1 MSAAAAPRTARF
13 YTAAR
18 RHPWVMGKL
27 ADWRL
32 PLGPYNAAQI
42 ALAVVGGFLLV
53 KTISVWS
60 MLGPIPIT
68 LWLVGI
74 WLLRR
79 PKIGGRHPVSA
90 AMGMVAL
97 LVQPGGGRIGPRA
110 ARDPHARR
118 LRGGFTLEPLAPSL
132 ISDPALAAPATSR
145 TKPSPTRATPPRRAR
160 RAPRTPTP
168 ADPTGPAAGVS
179 PAAALLARAHHHA
192 QNQKAGQ

>member
-1 MSAAAAPRTARF
+1 MSAAAAPRTVRY

-42 ALAVVGGFLLV
+42 ALATVGGFLLV

-60 MLGPIPIT
+60 VLGPLPVAA
-68 LWLVGI
+68 WLVGI

-90 AMGMVAL
+90 AMGAVAL
-97 LVQPGGGRIGPRA
+97 AVQPAGGRIGQHA
-110 ARDPHARR
+110 ARDGRARR
-118 LRGGFTLEPLAPSL
+118 LGGGFALEILTPAPAA
-132 ISDPALAAPATSR
+132 DTGVGAAPVP
-145 TKPSPTRATPPRRAR
+145 PSQAAR
-160 RAPRTPTP
+160 RTP
-168 ADPTGPAAGVS
+168 AVPPARPHPPTSAPAVVA
-179 PAAALLARAHHHA
+179 PAPQARAAALLALAQLRA
-192 QNQKAGQ
+192 QQGGR